1 MKTCPY
7 NIEGVL
13 SERPFQW
20 AARRLPF
27 TRRSIAHLDDRL
39 GRGSIRPQKKWWVD
53 VEMID
58 GVPVAPPKGAN
69 TRQLDIG
76 KKPRPEEGYAV
87 FPPDIAPPGDL
98 GMSPY
103 PVDRDAGIA
112 AAQAADRP

>member
-1 MKTCPY
+1 
-7 NIEGVL
+7 
-13 SERPFQW
+13 
-20 AARRLPF
+20 
-27 TRRSIAHLDDRL
+27 
-39 GRGSIRPQKKWWVD
+39 
-53 VEMID
+53 
-58 GVPVAPPKGAN
+58 VPVAPPKGAN

-76 KKPRPEEGYAV
+76 KKPRPEDGYAV